1 MDKVEVTNAMDKRID
16 FYLVVLSILL
26 GISVLKTTEVFQLA
40 EQLKTVLN
48 SSIKQGV
55 SVALIGVFLFT
66 AAYLIFFALMGITIY
81 MIVRQLQAGE
91 GAVASPALGTNV
103 ALCIGSLVVSY
114 LIIFSLAI
122 YGLAGQIQ
130 LPH

>member
-1 MDKVEVTNAMDKRID
+1 MDKRID

-48 SSIKQGV
+48 SSVRAGV
-55 SVALIGVFLFT
+55 SIAVIGVFFFT

-81 MIVRQLQAGE
+81 MIVRQLQAGAN
-91 GAVASPALGTNV
+91 AVETPALGTNV

-122 YGLAGQIQ
+122 YGLAGQVQ
-130 LPH
+130 LTP